1 VEGDSSRLALEG
13 LEGERP
19 AGDVELSVGRLSKA
33 ASAALRST
41 LETRGSTTG
50 AVVIAV
56 KGVMVIF
63 LEASVVCGRGF
74 GSGSEDSSLME
85 VVV

>member
-19 AGDVELSVGRLSKA
+19 VENVEPSAGRLSEA

-41 LETRGSTTG
+41 LETRGSTAG
-50 AVVIAV
+50 AVIIAV
-56 KGVMVIF
+56 KGVMV
-63 LEASVVCGRGF
+63 LLLGTSVVCGRGS
-74 GSGSEDSSLME
+74 GSGSSLME